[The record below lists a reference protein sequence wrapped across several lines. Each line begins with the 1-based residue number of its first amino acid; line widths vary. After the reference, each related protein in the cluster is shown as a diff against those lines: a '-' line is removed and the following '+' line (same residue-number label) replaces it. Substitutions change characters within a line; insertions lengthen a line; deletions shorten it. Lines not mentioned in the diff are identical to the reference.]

1 MSCSLSPFSHSTLC
15 VTSFQDIDKFSLHY
29 FAVRAVEERASP
41 RKSTHGLHSKLGSQG
56 LETGQYK
63 KHHTKLAVIHI
74 RSKFC

>member
-1 MSCSLSPFSHSTLC
+1 M
-15 VTSFQDIDKFSLHY
+15 
-29 FAVRAVEERASP
+29 EERASS
-41 RKSTHGLHSKLGSQG
+41 RESIHGLHSKLGSQD